1 MAENEQ
7 NKEEGIAGGNDGEEI
22 FAAKVIRHAIE
33 LAEKVSPKKI
43 SEIST
48 AKVIRHAMEP
58 THYGELMKPDGHAVI
73 TGPCGDTDEFFL
85 RIFSGR
91 IREIRFQT
99 TGCFFTMGTCDAV
112 ASLAEGR
119 TVREGLQITQESVIA
134 YLGELPEDHQHCA
147 LLAVNTLHKAIRTYL
162 IRGTGL

>member
-1 MAENEQ
+1 MSCTPSADIHYESILELTVAENEQ
-7 NKEEGIAGGNDGEEI
+7 SKEEGQAEGDNGEEI
-22 FAAKVIRHAIE
+22 F
-33 LAEKVSPKKI
+33 S
-43 SEIST
+43 

-58 THYGELMKPDGHAVI
+58 THYGEMVKPDGHAVI

-99 TGCFFTMGTCDAV
+99 TGCFFTIGTCDAV

-119 TVREGLQITQESVIA
+119 TIREGLQITQESVIA
-134 YLGELPEDHQHCA
+134 YLGALPEDHKHCA
-147 LLAVNTLHKAIRTYL
+147 LLAANTLHKAIRTYL